1 MTNTNDNNLLTFLK
15 NQSLFNQ
22 SPQRRMSS
30 RSRDRKSGGRSP
42 SPVQN
47 QNMTYANSYNQNQ
60 NQNYTNPINIQDNFK
75 SYSSPQGN
83 PTHLNNNLNLQ
94 GGNTAGTYQTTTT
107 NYNTTGV
114 SGLQGVSNLQN
125 TVPSYQGGANYQNSV
140 SHIQG
145 GNLQGGLNIQGGNLQ
160 GGNLQ
165 SGLNIQGGG
174 YQSTLQGGHQ
184 YTSTQGTT
192 LVTNS
197 VDVNKVMLDTVGN
210 LVTYSNSFESARV
223 ETAQRLEGLSTK
235 VKTEINNLNYK
246 IEMFNSQ
253 MLTVVTQEYNHI
265 KERIFQC
272 VEETFRD
279 SENYVREYMR
289 AQELKFAEEILRARE
304 SLQREIN
311 SIEAMREDINKPY
324 WRNMAGVFIT
334 SEFEARIESV
344 IKQCQTIQTKNIEFE
359 TAGFRLVDMEKYLI
373 ESVRNRL

>member
-1 MTNTNDNNLLTFLK
+1 
-15 NQSLFNQ
+15 
-22 SPQRRMSS
+22 
-30 RSRDRKSGGRSP
+30 
-42 SPVQN
+42 
-47 QNMTYANSYNQNQ
+47 
-60 NQNYTNPINIQDNFK
+60 
-75 SYSSPQGN
+75 
-83 PTHLNNNLNLQ
+83 
-94 GGNTAGTYQTTTT
+94 
-107 NYNTTGV
+107 
-114 SGLQGVSNLQN
+114 
-125 TVPSYQGGANYQNSV
+125 
-140 SHIQG
+140 
-145 GNLQGGLNIQGGNLQ
+145 
-160 GGNLQ
+160 
-165 SGLNIQGGG
+165 
-174 YQSTLQGGHQ
+174 
-184 YTSTQGTT
+184 
-192 LVTNS
+192 
-197 VDVNKVMLDTVGN
+197 
-210 LVTYSNSFESARV
+210 
-223 ETAQRLEGLSTK
+223 
-235 VKTEINNLNYK
+235 
-246 IEMFNSQ
+246 MFNSQ

>member
-114 SGLQGVSNLQN
+114 SGLQGVSNLQSN
-125 TVPSYQGGANYQNSV
+125 VPSYQGGANYQS
-140 SHIQG
+140 SAPQIQG

-160 GGNLQ
+160 
-165 SGLNIQGGG
+165 SGLNIQGGN

-184 YTSTQGTT
+184 YTPTQGTT
-192 LVTNS
+192 LVNNS